1 MESIVQAFF
10 ENSEKYAQKTAI
22 VFDGKE
28 ISYSALAKRVR
39 VFASALKS
47 RSIKKGNKV
56 LIEADNLID
65 FFTAFLGCMLV
76 GAVVVPIEK
85 NISIYRLQ
93 EIMISTKPSLV
104 FMKNNGE
111 SYKSFLNGEDS
122 FKKISFP
129 KLESDA
135 AIVSTTGTTGNP
147 VLVCHTNK
155 SMLACAQNLAFGVEI
170 DEKTVLYTNIAF
182 NLASGYRRV
191 FCALYVGATSVIS
204 NKDLDL
210 SKLCEDINK
219 YDINH
224 LAFVSANLSYLF
236 SDSTYFDT
244 FSNIKTVEAVTGV
257 LPYSTVLGFKS
268 LLPNVTLYNVYGAT
282 EAGCVLVNNTSEN
295 FSEGCIGK
303 PSKNATVYLVD
314 ENENE
319 ITSSGKYGY
328 IAVKGDMNMKGYYK
342 KKALTDKVIKG
353 DTLSLND
360 IAYFDENGYFY
371 FVSRVGEIIN
381 VDGRKVI
388 PSEIEQ
394 IAMKVD
400 GVKDCACVAKEDK
413 RLGQVPALYVVC
425 DKAFD
430 MDKLKTFLDEN
441 LENYRVPKE
450 IIKIDKIP
458 KTPTGKIMRKSLWL
472 K

>member
-10 ENSEKYAQKTAI
+10 ENSEIYAQKTAI
-22 VFDGKE
+22 VFEGKE
-28 ISYSALAKRVR
+28 VSFSSLAKRVK
-39 VFASALKS
+39 VFASALKK

-65 FFTAFLGCMLV
+65 FFTAFLGCMLI

-93 EIMISTKPSLV
+93 EIMLATKPSFV

-111 SYKSFLNGEDS
+111 SYKAFLNGEDT
-122 FKKISFP
+122 FKKIAFP
-129 KLESDA
+129 KPESDS

-155 SMLACAQNLAFGVEI
+155 SMLACAQNLAFGVGI
-170 DEKTVLYTNIAF
+170 DETTVLYTNIAF
-182 NLASGYRRV
+182 NLAAGFRRV
-191 FCALYVGATSVIS
+191 LCALSVGATSVVS

-210 SKLCEDINK
+210 SRLCEDIVK

-224 LAFVSANLSYLF
+224 LAFVSANLSYLL
-236 SDSTYFDT
+236 SDPNYFAH

-257 LPYSTVLGFKS
+257 LPYSTVLGFKT
-268 LLPNVTLYNVYGAT
+268 LLPNITLFNVYGAT
-282 EAGCVLVNNTSEN
+282 EAGCVLVNDTSKN

-314 ENENE
+314 ENENI

-342 KKALTDKVIKG
+342 KKALTDKVMKG
-353 DTLSLND
+353 DVLALND

-394 IAMKVD
+394 VAAQAQ
-400 GVKDCACVAKEDK
+400 GVLDCACVAKEDK
-413 RLGQVPALYVVC
+413 HLGQVPALYVVC
-425 DKAFD
+425 DKGFD
-430 MDKLKTFLDEN
+430 EEKLKSFLYEN
-441 LENYRVPKE
+441 LESYRVPRT
-450 IIKIDKIP
+450 IIIIDKIP
-458 KTPTGKIMRKSLWL
+458 RTPTGKIMRKSLWL